1 LKVVLLTVRT
11 IEQGVG
17 KERGKSSDEY
27 FESVA
32 VCYVDP
38 DDLSSL
44 GVKEGSNVRVS
55 TEHGSVVVKTVS
67 SLRGPHP
74 RVVFLPYGPWANAV
88 TYPDT
93 DSNGMPSLKGI
104 QADVDVAPD
113 QPVLSLGELLR
124 KQFGKR

>member
-17 KERGKSSDEY
+17 KERGKLSEEY

-32 VCYVDP
+32 LCYVDP
-38 DDLSSL
+38 DDLNSL
-44 GVKEGSNVRVS
+44 GIKEGTNIRVS
-55 TEHGSVVVKTVS
+55 TGHGSVIVKTVS
-67 SLRGPHP
+67 SQRGPH
-74 RVVFLPYGPWANAV
+74 RGVVFLPYGPWANAV

-104 QADVDVAPD
+104 QADINVAPEE
-113 QPVLSLGELLR
+113 PVLSLSELLR
-124 KQFGKR
+124 KQFGKH